1 MFLTLNHICPNAVY
15 LSLNCKLF
23 SDKAQGPT
31 YVFGALIPTIII
43 IIIII
48 IIVRT
53 NSELVAHYME
63 WLKPKKP
70 MNNEFIENGLENWA
84 VVDQINFGI
93 NQTIRV

>member
-1 MFLTLNHICPNAVY
+1 MFLTLNHICPNTVY
-15 LSLNCKLF
+15 LSSNSKLF

-31 YVFGALIPTIII
+31 YVLGPLIPTII

-53 NSELVAHYME
+53 NSKLVDHYME

-70 MNNEFIENGLENWA
+70 INNEFIENKLENWA